1 MKSRLKNKINLF
13 VPLLFIV
20 FQLFVIDK
28 TLANPDS
35 VKISLLTFGKGKS
48 VADVWGHTGI
58 RVLNAD
64 KGTDLV
70 YNYGTYD
77 FNQPNFLLKF
87 LRGKLKYSLS
97 FNDFKQTIRF
107 YTFYHR
113 DVFEQVLN
121 LNREEKI
128 KLMEL
133 LEENYLPQ
141 NRYYLYDFFYDNCST
156 RPLSIITNSIQS
168 KLLLSENKEN
178 KTFRQYLDEEII
190 DKPWLDFG
198 IDLILGINADKNPE
212 RFQKSFLPLNLK
224 SELSKSQILKDGQN
238 ESFVLMDK
246 TIASFDHVQSSFPLL
261 LKPASIFTFLFV
273 LEILIFGFFFFKS
286 PKLFL
291 IYDKIWFT
299 IALIAGLIITFL
311 WFFTDHTATKSNLNY
326 LVFNPLYLFFFIKN
340 EKLRYGISVVLSV
353 SLLIVLLGFAILPQ
367 EFNLAVL
374 PIAGLLLLKIVKF
387 GFFHK
392 YFNIK

>member
-1 MKSRLKNKINLF
+1 MKSRLKNKIKLF

-97 FNDFKQTIRF
+97 FNDFEQTIRF

-133 LEENYLPQ
+133 LEENYLPE

-224 SELSKSQILKDGQN
+224 SELSKSQILKNGQN

-246 TIASFDHVQSSFPLL
+246 TIASFDHVLSSFPLL

-353 SLLIVLLGFAILPQ
+353 SLLIILLGFAILPQ

>member
-1 MKSRLKNKINLF
+1 MKTKLKFKIKLF
-13 VPLLFIV
+13 IPLLIIV
-20 FQLFVIDK
+20 SQLFVKHEIF
-28 TLANPDS
+28 ANPDS
-35 VKISLLTFGKGKS
+35 IKISLLTFGKGNS

-58 RVLNAD
+58 RVKNAE
-64 KGTDLV
+64 KGSDLV

-77 FNQPNFLLKF
+77 FKQPNFLLKF

-97 FNDFKQTIRF
+97 FNDFDQMVRF
-107 YTFYHR
+107 YTYYHR

-121 LNREEKI
+121 LDSLEKM

-133 LEENYLPQ
+133 LEKNYLPD

-156 RPLSIITNSIQS
+156 RPLSIITNSLQS
-168 KLLLSENKEN
+168 ELILAENPEN
-178 KTFRQYLDEEII
+178 KTFRQYLDEEIK

-198 IDLILGINADKNPE
+198 IDLILGMNADKYPDK
-212 RFQKSFLPLNLK
+212 FQKSFLPLNLK
-224 SELSKSQILKDGQN
+224 SELSKSQVLKEGQS
-238 ESFVLMDK
+238 ESFVLEDK
-246 TIASFDHVQSSFPLL
+246 TIATFDHLLSSFPMM
-261 LKPASIFTFLFV
+261 LKPAGIFTFLFV
-273 LEILIFGFFFFKS
+273 IEILIFGFLFFRS

-291 IYDKIWFT
+291 VYDKIWFT

-326 LVFNPLYLFFFIKN
+326 LVFNPLYLFLFFKN
-340 EKLRYGISVVLSV
+340 VKLRYWVSVVLSG

-374 PIAGLLLLKIVKF
+374 PIAGLLLLKTVKL

>member
-1 MKSRLKNKINLF
+1 MKTKLKFKIKLF
-13 VPLLFIV
+13 VPLLIIV
-20 FQLFVIDK
+20 SQLFVKHEIF
-28 TLANPDS
+28 ANQDS
-35 VKISLLTFGKGKS
+35 VKISLLTFGKGNS

-58 RVLNAD
+58 RVKNAER
-64 KGTDLV
+64 GSDLV

-77 FNQPNFLLKF
+77 FKQPNFLLKF

-97 FNDFKQTIRF
+97 FNDFDQTVRF
-107 YTFYHR
+107 YTYYHR

-121 LNREEKI
+121 LDSLEKM

-133 LEENYLPQ
+133 LEKNYLPD

-156 RPLSIITNSIQS
+156 RPLSIITNSLQS
-168 KLLLSENKEN
+168 ELILAENPEN
-178 KTFRQYLDEEII
+178 NTFRQFLDEEIN

-198 IDLILGINADKNPE
+198 IDLILGMNADKYPDK
-212 RFQKSFLPLNLK
+212 FQKSFLPLNLK
-224 SELSKSQILKDGQN
+224 SEVSKSQVVKEGQS
-238 ESFVLMDK
+238 ESFVLEDK
-246 TIASFDHVQSSFPLL
+246 TIATFDHLQSSFPLM
-261 LKPASIFTFLFV
+261 LKPAGIFTFLFV
-273 LEILIFGFFFFKS
+273 IEILIFGFLFFRS

-291 IYDKIWFT
+291 VYDKIWFT

-326 LVFNPLYLFFFIKN
+326 LVFNPLYLFLLFKN
-340 EKLRYGISVVLSV
+340 VKLRYWVSVVLSV

-367 EFNLAVL
+367 EINLAVL
-374 PIAGLLLLKIVKF
+374 PIAGLLLLKTVKL

>member
-97 FNDFKQTIRF
+97 FNDFEQTIRF

-121 LNREEKI
+121 LNSEEKI

-133 LEENYLPQ
+133 LEENYLPE

-286 PKLFL
+286 PKLFI
-291 IYDKIWFT
+291 IYDKIWFM

>member
-1 MKSRLKNKINLF
+1 MKTKLKFKFKLF
-13 VPLLFIV
+13 VPLLIIV
-20 FQLFVIDK
+20 SQLFVKHEIF
-28 TLANPDS
+28 ANQDS
-35 VKISLLTFGKGKS
+35 IRISLLTFGKGNS

-58 RVLNAD
+58 RVKNAE
-64 KGTDLV
+64 KGSDLV

-77 FNQPNFLLKF
+77 FKQPNFLLKF

-97 FNDFKQTIRF
+97 FNDFDQTVRF
-107 YTFYHR
+107 YTYYHR

-121 LNREEKI
+121 LDSLEKM
-128 KLMEL
+128 KLLEL
-133 LEENYLPQ
+133 LEKNYLPD

-156 RPLSIITNSIQS
+156 RPLSIITNSLQS
-168 KLLLSENKEN
+168 ELLLAENPEN
-178 KTFRQYLDEEII
+178 KTFRQYLDEEIK

-198 IDLILGINADKNPE
+198 IDLILGMNADKYPDK
-212 RFQKSFLPLNLK
+212 FQKSFLPLNLK
-224 SELSKSQILKDGQN
+224 SELSKSQVVKEGQS
-238 ESFVLMDK
+238 ESFVREAK
-246 TIASFDHVQSSFPLL
+246 TIATFDHLLSSFPMM
-261 LKPASIFTFLFV
+261 LKPAGIFTFLFV
-273 LEILIFGFFFFKS
+273 IEILIFGFLFFRS

-326 LVFNPLYLFFFIKN
+326 LVFNPLYLFLFFKN
-340 EKLRYGISVVLSV
+340 VKLRYWVSVVLSG

-374 PIAGLLLLKIVKF
+374 PIAGLLLLKTVKL

>member
-353 SLLIVLLGFAILPQ
+353 SLLIILLGFAILPQ

>member
-1 MKSRLKNKINLF
+1 MKSRLKNKIKLF

-97 FNDFKQTIRF
+97 FNDFEQTIRF

-121 LNREEKI
+121 LNSEEKI

-133 LEENYLPQ
+133 LEENYLPE

-353 SLLIVLLGFAILPQ
+353 SLLIILLGFAILPQ

>member
-1 MKSRLKNKINLF
+1 MKSRLKNKIKLF

-20 FQLFVIDK
+20 IQLLVIDK

-97 FNDFKQTIRF
+97 FNDFEQTIRF

-121 LNREEKI
+121 LNSEEKI

-133 LEENYLPQ
+133 LEENYLPE

>member
-97 FNDFKQTIRF
+97 FNDFEQTIRF

>member
-97 FNDFKQTIRF
+97 FNDFEQTIRF

-133 LEENYLPQ
+133 LEENYLPE

-291 IYDKIWFT
+291 IYDKIWFM

-353 SLLIVLLGFAILPQ
+353 SLLIILLGFAILPQ

>member
-58 RVLNAD
+58 RVMNAD

-97 FNDFKQTIRF
+97 FNDFEQTIRF

-121 LNREEKI
+121 LNSEEKI

-133 LEENYLPQ
+133 LEENYLPE

-286 PKLFL
+286 PKLFI
-291 IYDKIWFT
+291 IYDKIWFM

>member
-1 MKSRLKNKINLF
+1 MKSRLKNKIKLF

-97 FNDFKQTIRF
+97 FNDFEQTIRF

-133 LEENYLPQ
+133 LEENYLPE

-291 IYDKIWFT
+291 IYDKIWFM

-353 SLLIVLLGFAILPQ
+353 SLLIILLGFAILPQ

>member
-97 FNDFKQTIRF
+97 FNDFEQTIRF

-121 LNREEKI
+121 LNSEEKI

-133 LEENYLPQ
+133 LEENYLPE

>member
-97 FNDFKQTIRF
+97 FNDFEQTIRF

-353 SLLIVLLGFAILPQ
+353 SLLIILLGFAILPQ